1 MSANPVTCGNCGT
14 ENRPEQDTC
23 TKCGLPLTSSG
34 EGQLRTELEQQN
46 EEGLLNAR
54 EDATTMSTGQGL
66 GGGPIVPPRLGS

>member
-1 MSANPVTCGNCGT
+1 MTCSKCGT
-14 ENRPEQDTC
+14 ENPTEQDVC
-23 TKCGLPLTSSG
+23 LECGLPLTGSG
-34 EGQLRTELEQQN
+34 DVAMRTELEQQN